1 MTKQK
6 SYRFSKFLTLSSTVR
21 DWDTLVVTNLDVTN
35 PTYITLQIVHGQA
48 IGFHCCI
55 FVTNDE
61 IEWSSLISIGNV
73 FQITEPKYLTE
84 FLTLRI
90 EFTEGITSSDLDRK
104 LMVLSL
110 FTNNS
115 FKLFPEISWKSCKF
129 QLRVS
134 GYFDG

>member
-1 MTKQK
+1 M
-6 SYRFSKFLTLSSTVR
+6 FWGR
-21 DWDTLVVTNLDVTN
+21 DWDTLVVIKLDVTN
-35 PTYITLQIVHGQA
+35 PTFITFEDCTWASNCFPL
-48 IGFHCCI
+48 FYFCY
-55 FVTNDE
+55 NE
-61 IEWSSLISIGNV
+61 IEWSSNWISIGNE
-73 FQITEPKYLTE
+73 FEITESKYLME
-84 FLTLRI
+84 FLPLRI